1 MGRIG
6 QDPGPYPFL
15 RSSIFQIKV
24 LLAKGVVLLS
34 STHWAPG
41 PVSSFY
47 VNETGGQF
55 SLISPPTLCLVQTE
69 MAGQSTRYSDH
80 FLRTSWKTSSCP
92 FTLPHS
98 WNTIHLLLLLEP
110 LALPHSLFSPLA
122 LHQSLREKRIHR
134 KVPRAST
141 SYLHLGPYSLP
152 FLLLTIETLLAC
164 TRSHPLSSI
173 RDLNQAIPPLSLLLH
188 PLSSLLDHSNGHKTC
203 FNVNMVY

>member
-15 RSSIFQIKV
+15 RSSIFQIKA

-80 FLRTSWKTSSCP
+80 
-92 FTLPHS
+92 LPED
-98 WNTIHLLLLLEP
+98 LLEDF
-110 LALPHSLFSPLA
+110 LMSIYSP
-122 LHQSLREKRIHR
+122 
-134 KVPRAST
+134 
-141 SYLHLGPYSLP
+141 
-152 FLLLTIETLLAC
+152 TLLEHY
-164 TRSHPLSSI
+164 TPS
-173 RDLNQAIPPLSLLLH
+173 PP
-188 PLSSLLDHSNGHKTC
+188 P
-203 FNVNMVY
+203 